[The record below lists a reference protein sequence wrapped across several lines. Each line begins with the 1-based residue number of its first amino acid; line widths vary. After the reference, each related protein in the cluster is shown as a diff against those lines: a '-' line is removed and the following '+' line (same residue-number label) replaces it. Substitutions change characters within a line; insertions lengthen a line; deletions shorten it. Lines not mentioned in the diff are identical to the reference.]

1 MPLRKRHPKA
11 TVKPPMLFPT
21 GITED
26 AVEGFTGEE
35 GQIFAVIIKVIL
47 MGLPEITIEG
57 FYLFIVQINVNDCC
71 L

>member
-1 MPLRKRHPKA
+1 
-11 TVKPPMLFPT
+11 MLFPT

-26 AVEGFTGEE
+26 AVKGFTGEE
-35 GQIFAVIIKVIL
+35 GQVLAVIIKVIL

-57 FYLFIVQINVNDCC
+57 FYLSIVQINVNDCC